1 VDDQMLAYMQTRA
14 IPGPWPAAERLLVCI
29 SPNPLAERLV
39 RSARRLADELNAEWA
54 AIYIETSAHARLSPD
69 QRDQVARTLRLAEEL
84 GGKTITLSSD
94 SVARVVTDYARQ
106 YNFTKIIV
114 GKPLEP
120 RWLEWLRG
128 SVVDQ
133 FIRFSG
139 NIDIFVV
146 SGEEKSPDLRKTI
159 AHQIHSPFQRYLWA
173 VLLVALGTG
182 LNSLFHPRISPT
194 NLVMIYLL
202 NVVITA
208 SYLGRGPAI
217 LASILSVLA
226 FDYFFIPPYLTFAV
240 SDTEYL
246 LTFTGLLGVGLV
258 ISELTARARDQAEMA
273 RRREASTAALYGLSR
288 DLAAA
293 AGTDDILRAIT
304 QNVSQT
310 FGREVVIFLPDK
322 DPGAG
327 LKPYSYSPNFTPDE
341 NERAVAV
348 WTFEHRQSA
357 GRGTETLSAAEAR
370 YLPLLTARGVVGVL
384 GAKPIDT
391 GRHLSPEQVRLMEA
405 FANQAALAIERVQ
418 LADQARQAQ
427 LLKATE
433 ELQSAL
439 LNSISHDL
447 RTPLVSITGALSSLQ
462 EGINLDGETRQS
474 LLDTAREEAERL
486 NRLVGNLLDM
496 TRIEAGAIQV
506 RRDSCDVLDLIGTA
520 IESIKDQ
527 LGDHPV
533 NVYVPDDLPLVP
545 MDFVLIE
552 RVLVNVLDNAIKF
565 SPEREPIEIQANLDE
580 NDLEIKILDQGPG
593 IPPKDLERIFDKFY
607 RVQRPGYVRGT
618 GLGLS
623 ICKGIVEAHGGSIY
637 ARNRPD
643 GGAMITIVLPIGG

>member
-1 VDDQMLAYMQTRA
+1 
-14 IPGPWPAAERLLVCI
+14 
-29 SPNPLAERLV
+29 
-39 RSARRLADELNAEWA
+39 
-54 AIYIETSAHARLSPD
+54 
-69 QRDQVARTLRLAEEL
+69 
-84 GGKTITLSSD
+84 
-94 SVARVVTDYARQ
+94 
-106 YNFTKIIV
+106 
-114 GKPLEP
+114 
-120 RWLEWLRG
+120 
-128 SVVDQ
+128 
-133 FIRFSG
+133 
-139 NIDIFVV
+139 
-146 SGEEKSPDLRKTI
+146 
-159 AHQIHSPFQRYLWA
+159 
-173 VLLVALGTG
+173 
-182 LNSLFHPRISPT
+182 
-194 NLVMIYLL
+194 
-202 NVVITA
+202 
-208 SYLGRGPAI
+208 
-217 LASILSVLA
+217 
-226 FDYFFIPPYLTFAV
+226 
-240 SDTEYL
+240 
-246 LTFTGLLGVGLV
+246 
-258 ISELTARARDQAEMA
+258 
-273 RRREASTAALYGLSR
+273 
-288 DLAAA
+288 
-293 AGTDDILRAIT
+293 
-304 QNVSQT
+304 
-310 FGREVVIFLPDK
+310 
-322 DPGAG
+322 
-327 LKPYSYSPNFTPDE
+327 
-341 NERAVAV
+341 
-348 WTFEHRQSA
+348 
-357 GRGTETLSAAEAR
+357 
-370 YLPLLTARGVVGVL
+370 VGVL

-391 GRHLSPEQVRLMEA
+391 GRHLSQEQVRLMEA

-552 RVLVNVLDNAIKF
+552 RVLVNVLDNAIKY
-565 SPEREPIEIQANLDE
+565 SPERAPIEIQANLDE

-607 RVQRPGYVRGT
+607 RVHRPGYVRGT